1 MGRAGG
7 RAGNLGGS
15 LGVQRRGLHGRTIA
29 EVLGELRG
37 RCMDSRGQG
46 LPGEGGA
53 VVVRTARNPG
63 RWRLPSVCWT

>member
-1 MGRAGG
+1 M
-7 RAGNLGGS
+7 
-15 LGVQRRGLHGRTIA
+15 QRRGLHGRAITEA
-29 EVLGELRG
+29 LEELRG

-53 VVVRTARNPG
+53 VVVSTARYPG